1 MKTSFILLCLSL
13 ITCEKSEHRLWVQKA
28 QDVWSLSIGD
38 EPKIN
43 LLKAANAKPKLERL
57 SVFESASLP
66 FSLEAIKI
74 RKDKDNVVIQIPLD
88 SKEQI
93 YGLGLQFKTV
103 NRRSQILNLQVD
115 HYGGRD
121 DGRTH
126 APVPFYVSSKGYGL
140 LINSASVITAY
151 VGSSV
156 RLDSK
161 NKPPVKDRNLDESW
175 DSQPP
180 SDVIEMV
187 IEAGNAEILLF
198 SGNSTMEVVQKYN
211 LYCGGGYLPPK
222 WGLGFTYRTHT
233 LHDAAEVEAE
243 VTEFAKRDFP
253 LDFIGLEP
261 GWMNR
266 SYPCSYEWDEIRFHE
281 PEKMIKSLLDKGV
294 RTNLWINPY
303 IAPKAKLYDDLLP
316 YAGSH
321 LVWNGIVPDYSMPE
335 ARKVFSEFYT
345 KNQLDIGVSGLKID
359 EVDGYDN
366 WLWPKSA
373 TFPSGLSATEMRQ
386 TYGLQMQTMI
396 ADLYHAKNERTYGLV
411 RASNAGSA
419 HLPFVIYNDYY
430 KHEDFIT
437 ALINSGFSG
446 LLWTPEVRQSDT
458 AEEWLRRMQ
467 SVCFSPMAMINAWFS
482 GTKPWSY
489 PEVYNDVRE
498 VAKLRMALLPYIYS
512 TFADYKFNG
521 KPPIRPMQL
530 LDGFID
536 DTSESLSNLD
546 DTKNPYQL
554 AIKKDIKDQYL
565 FGESI
570 LVAPVFTGQTNRTVI
585 LPKGK
590 WYDFYTGLYVGQ
602 NELIEIET
610 PLSKIPLF
618 VKDGGIIPMI
628 EPRLHS
634 PRPNEK
640 LPLILKHYGTAANT
654 FKLYDDDG
662 VSFNFEKGDY
672 SWTQLSISNT
682 GTKEIKT
689 SGRVFNYKDAVWQKV
704 N

>member
-1 MKTSFILLCLSL
+1 LKISVAILCLS
-13 ITCEKSEHRLWVQKA
+13 IIACQESEHAKWAEKA
-28 QDVWSLSIGD
+28 QDIWSLRIGD
-38 EPKIN
+38 EPKID
-43 LLKAANAKPKLERL
+43 LLTAANAEPEFERL
-57 SVFESASLP
+57 KAFDNASLP
-66 FSLEAIKI
+66 FSLDAIKI
-74 RKDKDNVVIQIPLD
+74 RKDKASIVIQIPLD
-88 SKEQI
+88 PNEQI

-103 NRRSQILNLQVD
+103 NRRSQVLDLQVD

-126 APVPFYVSSKGYGL
+126 APIPFYVSTKGYGL
-140 LINSASVITAY
+140 LINSASIITAY
-151 VGSSV
+151 IGSSV
-156 RLDSK
+156 RLDSQ
-161 NKPPVKDRNLDESW
+161 NKPSAKDRNLDKSW

-187 IEAGNAEILLF
+187 IEADNAEILLF
-198 SGNSTMEVVQKYN
+198 SGNSPMEAVQKYN
-211 LYCGGGYLPPK
+211 LYSGGGYLPPK

-233 LHDAAEVEAE
+233 LHDATEVEAE
-243 VTEFAKRDFP
+243 VAEFEKRDFP

-266 SYPCSYEWDEIRFHE
+266 SYPCSYEWDEKRFAE

-303 IAPKAKLYDDLLP
+303 IAPKAKLYDHLLP

-321 LVWNGIVPDYSMPE
+321 LVWNGIVPDYSIPE
-335 ARKVFSEFYT
+335 ARKVFSDFYI

-359 EVDGYDN
+359 EVDGFDN

-373 TFPSGLSATEMRQ
+373 TFPSGLNATQMRQ
-386 TYGLQMQTMI
+386 TYGLLMQTML

-446 LLWTPEVRQSDT
+446 VLWTPEVRQSAT
-458 AEEWLRRMQ
+458 GEEWLRRMQ
-467 SVCFSPMAMINAWFS
+467 AVCFSPMAMINAWFS

-489 PEVYNDVRE
+489 PEVYDDVRE

-530 LDGFID
+530 LDGFTD
-536 DTSESLSNLD
+536 DQSESQSTLD

-570 LVAPVFTGQTNRTVI
+570 LVAPVFTGQTKRTVI

-590 WYDFYTGLYVGQ
+590 WYDFYSGAYIGQ
-602 NELIEIET
+602 NEIIEIET

-618 VKDGGIIPMI
+618 VKDGSIIPMI
-628 EPRLHS
+628 EPGLHS
-634 PRPNEK
+634 PKPNEK
-640 LPLILKHYGTAANT
+640 LPLIIKYYGTVANT

-662 VSFNFEKGDY
+662 VSFNFEQGDH
-672 SWTQLSISNT
+672 SWTELSISNT

-689 SGRVFNYKDAVWQKV
+689 SGKVFNYKDAVWQKA